1 MKNFI
6 EIALTDDHADF
17 RSLFA
22 KQLIFESLG
31 GIHIMLEAGNGAE
44 LLKGMRD
51 QVPDIVL
58 LDLHMPVMDGFETA
72 RILHALFPEVILVG
86 VTNDIPE
93 MRQAERTR
101 LGFRAF
107 IRKDQE
113 IGDVVRTLR
122 RIRQGEVVFQ
132 PDSTSLDP
140 WRISAGYSLNALSQP
155 LTMVY

>member
-1 MKNFI
+1 MNNTI
-6 EIALTDDHADF
+6 EIALTDDHDDF

-31 GIHIMLEAGNGAE
+31 GIHVMLEAANGAE

-51 QVPDIVL
+51 QVPHIVL

-86 VTNDIPE
+86 VTNDVPE
-93 MRQAERTR
+93 MRQAERAR

-132 PDSTSLDP
+132 PELPALDP
-140 WRISAGYSLNALSQP
+140 WKLQAALPAKPPLQP
-155 LTMVY
+155 ALAVY

>member
-1 MKNFI
+1 MNNII
-6 EIALTDDHADF
+6 EIALTDDHAGF

-31 GIHIMLEAGNGAE
+31 GIHVMIEAGNGAE
-44 LLKGMRD
+44 LLQGMRN
-51 QVPDIVL
+51 QVPHIVL

-86 VTNDIPE
+86 LTNDIPE
-93 MRQAERTR
+93 MRQAERTS

-113 IGDVVRTLR
+113 ICDVVRTLR
-122 RIRQGEVVFQ
+122 RIRQGEVVFH
-132 PDSTSLDP
+132 PELPALDP
-140 WRISAGYSLNALSQP
+140 WRISDALSVKTPFQP
-155 LTMVY
+155 VMAVY